1 MEEPLGDS
9 WMLSPSG
16 SGAQDPWPD
25 ESYYQEPNDT
35 FTIDVNTSEHWEGA
49 DTVADDSTFANT
61 YGADLA
67 PGQLMSTKVPPAYNG
82 KGNWFQFEELVYDW
96 MDITVLAKDKMGPAL
111 KGRLCEDALVYKTTL
126 DRARLKDENN
136 GVDYFLKTLRPLS

>member
-1 MEEPLGDS
+1 MEESLGDP

-25 ESYYQEPNDT
+25 ESYFYEPADT
-35 FTIDVNTSEHWEGA
+35 FTIDVNASEHWEGV

-61 YGADLA
+61 YGTDLA

-82 KGNWFQFEELVYDW
+82 KGNWFQFEELVYD
-96 MDITVLAKDKMGPAL
+96 
-111 KGRLCEDALVYKTTL
+111 
-126 DRARLKDENN
+126 
-136 GVDYFLKTLRPLS
+136 